1 MKVIFITIFQII
13 ITTGLLYSYY
23 HFFLRNNKFHRYN
36 RFYLLGATV
45 VSLLIPFLKIPLYFT
60 NEEADASV
68 LYRSMQL
75 INGRE
80 EVIVNENSFNWDQLF
95 TWQNISIGLYT
106 LVTLFI
112 LARLIIALKRIIRL
126 RYQYPSARIENIQFI
141 KTTEPGTPF
150 SFFNWL
156 FWNKKIEVQSEK
168 GQQIFR
174 HEWFHIQ
181 QKHSIDIMFMEWLT
195 VICWFNPFYYLVK
208 KELKTIH
215 EFLADDYAVQH
226 FSKGEYA
233 ELLLMQAFDTEHK
246 IVNPFFHTQIK
257 RRIAMI
263 TTSSKPGYQYL
274 RKIMV
279 LPVCAL
285 VITLFAFTYQSKEAL
300 PVLTSSEKITVVID
314 AGHGGEDHGA
324 QSANGTLEKDLALSI
339 SKLVQELNNDPN
351 LQIILTRQQDA
362 TTLLKYRTDLA
373 KEKKADMFISVHIG
387 ASSNKQQV
395 ISEKGIKV
403 NVTRKN
409 PKFEKE
415 NKALATVLIG
425 QFEKIYKTN
434 PNIIG
439 PNAGVWVLS
448 QSTCPSVLIECGNLT
463 NNDDLT
469 FITQKENQ
477 EKIAKSIL
485 AGIHQYAK
493 EKNNLLSAVYEQA
506 VIDTVP
512 ANAKPLIV
520 IDGVIKEN
528 AKINDTDPSN
538 IQTINV
544 LKDKSAVTK
553 YGDKGKN
560 GVIEITTLNASID
573 ITSKVSVTKPALGTK
588 VDVQKALLVVD
599 GNKYPDLTYYEKEAK
614 MNQANIK
621 TINVLKGQT
630 AISVY
635 GAEGKN
641 GVIEI
646 TSATPTLKI
655 TSVNNA
661 DKATNLTTAGIEK
674 ANPLIVI
681 DGKVQLGLPP
691 NELDKRISP
700 DDIESINVLKGES
713 ANKKYGEK
721 GKNGVIEIISRK
733 QKPINIDTTT
743 PGKEPVITIS
753 ELKNKSLHS
762 LLRLTDD
769 VEILSYKIYAPVKS
783 DVLSSENKGGKHNQ
797 STLDLLNKANAGEFV
812 TIENIVGEKNGKQIK
827 IPAVF
832 FRIIQ

>member
-1 MKVIFITIFQII
+1 MKVIFIAIFQII
-13 ITTGLLYSYY
+13 ITSGLLYSYY

-60 NEEADASV
+60 SEEADVSI

-75 INGRE
+75 INGQE
-80 EVIVNENSFNWDQLF
+80 EVIVNKNSFSWDQLF
-95 TWQNISIGLYT
+95 TWQNISIGLYA

-156 FWNKKIEVQSEK
+156 FWNNKIEVQSEK

-195 VICWFNPFYYLVK
+195 VICWFNPFYYLAK

-215 EFLADDYAVQH
+215 EFLADEFAVQH

-263 TTSSKPGYQYL
+263 TSSSKPGYQYL

-285 VITLFAFTYQSKEAL
+285 VITLFAFSYQSKEVLPAL
-300 PVLTSSEKITVVID
+300 SSNEKITVVID
-314 AGHGGEDHGA
+314 AGHGGNDGGA
-324 QSANGTLEKDLALSI
+324 NATASIFEKDINLELA
-339 SKLVQELNNDPN
+339 KAVAAMNQDPN
-351 LQIILTRQQDA
+351 IEIILTRDSDESISLQN
-362 TTLLKYRTDLA
+362 RTEIAANRKADLFISLHVGA
-373 KEKKADMFISVHIG
+373 AGPMADGKINEKK
-387 ASSNKQQV
+387 N
-395 ISEKGIKV
+395 GIEV
-403 NVTRKN
+403 VVSRKN
-409 PKFEKE
+409 IMFDLQ
-415 NKALATVLIG
+415 NRALASYMIS
-425 QFEKIYKTN
+425 QFEKTYTTN
-434 PNIIG
+434 KSILVKQTGI
-439 PNAGVWVLS
+439 WVLDKNN
-448 QSTCPSVLIECGNLT
+448 CPSILIECGYLT
-463 NNDDLT
+463 NPEDLS

-477 EKIAKSIL
+477 QKIAKSIL

-493 EKNNLLSAVYEQA
+493 EKNNLLSALHNQA
-506 VIDTVP
+506 VNDTVP
-512 ANAKPLIV
+512 SNAKPLIV

-538 IQTINV
+538 IQSINV

-560 GVIEITTLNASID
+560 GVIEITTLNTSID
-573 ITSKVSVTKPALGTK
+573 ITSKVSVTKPALSTK
-588 VDVQKALLVVD
+588 VDVQTAKIIMKV
-599 GNKYPDLTYYEKEAK
+599 NKS
-614 MNQANIK
+614 
-621 TINVLKGQT
+621 T
-630 AISVY
+630 A
-635 GAEGKN
+635 ERKN

-646 TSATPTLKI
+646 TSATPSLTI

-661 DKATNLTTAGIEK
+661 DQTTNLTTAGFEK
-674 ANPLIVI
+674 AKPLFLI
-681 DGKVQLGLPP
+681 DGEEQTGLLPT
-691 NELDKRISP
+691 ELDKKISP

-713 ANKKYGEK
+713 AIKKYGEK
-721 GKNGVIEIISRK
+721 GKNGVIEITSK
-733 QKPINIDTTT
+733 K
-743 PGKEPVITIS
+743 
-753 ELKNKSLHS
+753 
-762 LLRLTDD
+762 
-769 VEILSYKIYAPVKS
+769 
-783 DVLSSENKGGKHNQ
+783 
-797 STLDLLNKANAGEFV
+797 
-812 TIENIVGEKNGKQIK
+812 
-827 IPAVF
+827 
-832 FRIIQ
+832 